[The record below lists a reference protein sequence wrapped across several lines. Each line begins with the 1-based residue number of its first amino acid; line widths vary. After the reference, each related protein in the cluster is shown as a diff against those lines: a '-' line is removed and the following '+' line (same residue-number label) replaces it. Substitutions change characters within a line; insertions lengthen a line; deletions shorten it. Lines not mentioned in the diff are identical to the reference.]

1 MGKHTCKEWMI
12 AVRPWSFPASA
23 MPVAVTLGYVLA
35 NHQQADWLNGVWALL
50 NIVVFHASGNTWS
63 DYFDYRRKVDGEDT
77 FGAKTITSGM
87 FTPREIYRLSL
98 LLLAVACVA
107 GAGLWLRT
115 GMPLLYIGLGGL
127 ACSVLYPFLK
137 YHALGDLVIFI
148 AYGLLPTVGT
158 VYAATRHID
167 WNVLYLAVPV
177 GLITVAILHCNN
189 LRDVATDDRANIRTF
204 AMNIGR
210 KASVWVYCFEVLF
223 PFLWITG
230 CVVAGVLPY
239 MCILVWLAIISA
251 LKNSKMVACVLKNGP
266 ESIARLDEYTSKLQ
280 LQFSFL
286 LIAAFIGTALI
297 Y

>member
-1 MGKHTCKEWMI
+1 
-12 AVRPWSFPASA
+12 
-23 MPVAVTLGYVLA
+23 
-35 NHQQADWLNGVWALL
+35 
-50 NIVVFHASGNTWS
+50 
-63 DYFDYRRKVDGEDT
+63 
-77 FGAKTITSGM
+77 M